1 MIITLQVEPLV
12 SNRAKTLLITLID
25 FLEVSLSLL
34 DCPQLYTD
42 RHNYL
47 RMM

>member
-1 MIITLQVEPLV
+1 MIITPQVEPLV

-34 DCPQLYTD
+34 DCPQLYID
-42 RHNYL
+42 KA
-47 RMM
+47 

>member
-12 SNRAKTLLITLID
+12 SNRAKALLITLID

-42 RHNYL
+42 RYNYL

>member
-12 SNRAKTLLITLID
+12 SNRAKALLITLID

-34 DCPQLYTD
+34 GCPQLYID